1 MTFSITAPLNQMA
14 IPIFATPPSREHVGL
29 DGELLF
35 EHFVQEELEHEGFLN
50 PIPMGVADPPAND
63 LESDEVVQ
71 NERVV
76 NGRLYAQGMRQRME
90 QPVPPTLA
98 GVPVGFN
105 NEHIISIGGNI
116 RRLADEFSRSSAR
129 RSVMEQAEQVDI
141 NTLSQELFFQFLEE
155 VFRNGIDRTRLVAVF
170 FFCCDILRRCLR
182 QNMMNLGW
190 QLFTWSR
197 QFVVDRI
204 CSWVYEHGGWER
216 LFEKSYDV
224 IIKIATVALAVTG
237 VLCGIVYI
245 KKNY

>member
-1 MTFSITAPLNQMA
+1 MTFRLTVPVNQMA

-35 EHFVQEELEHEGFLN
+35 EHFVQEELEHEGLSN
-50 PIPMGVADPPAND
+50 PIPIGVTDPPIND
-63 LESDEVVQ
+63 LGTGEVVQ
-71 NERVV
+71 NERVA
-76 NGRLYAQGMRQRME
+76 NGVYAQGIRQRME
-90 QPVPPTLA
+90 QPVPPVLA
-98 GVPVGFN
+98 GVPEGFN
-105 NEHIISIGGNI
+105 YEHLISIGANI
-116 RRLADEFSRSSAR
+116 RRLAEEFSRSEAR
-129 RSVMEQAEQVDI
+129 RSVMEQAEQVNI
-141 NTLSQELFFQFLEE
+141 NALNQELFFQFLEE

-204 CSWVYEHGGWER
+204 CTWVYEHGGWER

>member
-129 RSVMEQAEQVDI
+129 RSVMEQAEQ
-141 NTLSQELFFQFLEE
+141 
-155 VFRNGIDRTRLVAVF
+155 
-170 FFCCDILRRCLR
+170 
-182 QNMMNLGW
+182 
-190 QLFTWSR
+190 
-197 QFVVDRI
+197 
-204 CSWVYEHGGWER
+204 ER